1 MAAKFLLPAFTRG
14 LSARL
19 LVLTI
24 FFVMLSE
31 VAVFVPSIARFR
43 EQYLQERVSTAEL
56 ATLALEATPDR
67 MVSDELAMKL
77 LDQVDAYGI
86 VLTGPGLVKRVI
98 YRKMPP
104 HADLVVGADDT
115 DPLQFIWETA
125 DTLMQNQNRVLRVI
139 GYSEKEGGAV
149 IEVVMDEDP
158 MRLAMYS
165 YATRIFGLSLGIAL
179 ATATLVFASLQWTMV
194 RPIRKLTENMVAFRA
209 DPEDPDRMI
218 VPSGR
223 TDEIGMAEREL
234 SVMQRDLRAALTQ
247 KARLAAI
254 GVAVAKISHDLRNIL
269 QTASVV
275 SDRLATVN
283 DPEVARMT
291 PRLVESVDR
300 AVELTR
306 QTLDYAR
313 DLPPPPQR
321 SRFVLRTLVEDVG
334 SDQAFANGSGVKF
347 TNDVAGDIEIAA
359 DRNQIFRVLAN
370 LVRNAAQAGAKNL
383 RVSASIA
390 DGHVQVA
397 VADDGPGLPPKA
409 REHLFQPFIGA
420 ARPGGTGLG
429 LVIVR
434 EILRAH
440 GGDISLE
447 ESSDRGTVFR
457 LDLPNT
463 RAASSGNGGAPA

>member
-1 MAAKFLLPAFTRG
+1 MAAQCPFPAFTHG

-43 EQYLQERVSTAEL
+43 EQYLQERISTAHL
-56 ATLALEATPDR
+56 ATLTLEATPDR

-86 VLTGPGLVKRVI
+86 VLSGPDLVKRVI

-104 HADLVVGADDT
+104 RADLVVVADDSR
-115 DPLQFIWETA
+115 PLKLIWEA
-125 DTLMQNQNRVLRVI
+125 FDTLMQSRDRILRVI

-149 IEVVMDEDP
+149 IEVVMDETP
-158 MRLAMYS
+158 LRLAMYS
-165 YATRIFGLSLGIAL
+165 YAARIFGLSLGIAL
-179 ATATLVFASLQWTMV
+179 ATAALVFASLQWTMV

-209 DPEDPDRMI
+209 DPEDPARMI

-223 TDEIGMAEREL
+223 ADEIGMAEREL
-234 SVMQRDLRAALTQ
+234 AVMQRELRAALTQ

-254 GVAVAKISHDLRNIL
+254 GTAVAKISHDLRNIL

-275 SDRLATVN
+275 SDRLATVH

-313 DLPPPPQR
+313 DQPPPPQR
-321 SRFVLRTLVEDVG
+321 SRFVLRDLVEDVCV
-334 SDQAFANGSGVKF
+334 DQTFANGGGIQF
-347 TNDVAGDIEIAA
+347 ANDVAGDIEIAA
-359 DRNQIFRVLAN
+359 DRNQLFRVLAN
-370 LVRNAAQAGAKNL
+370 LARNAVQAGAKNL
-383 RVSASIA
+383 RVSADA
-390 DGHVQVA
+390 ANGHVQVA

-420 ARPGGTGLG
+420 ARAGGTGLG
-429 LVIVR
+429 LVIAR

-440 GGDISLE
+440 GGDISVAE
-447 ESSDRGTVFR
+447 TSERGTVFR
-457 LDLPNT
+457 LDLPNP
-463 RAASSGNGGAPA
+463 AGPPGNGASPS

>member
-1 MAAKFLLPAFTRG
+1 
-14 LSARL
+14 
-19 LVLTI
+19 
-24 FFVMLSE
+24 
-31 VAVFVPSIARFR
+31 
-43 EQYLQERVSTAEL
+43 
-56 ATLALEATPDR
+56 
-67 MVSDELAMKL
+67 
-77 LDQVDAYGI
+77 
-86 VLTGPGLVKRVI
+86 
-98 YRKMPP
+98 
-104 HADLVVGADDT
+104 
-115 DPLQFIWETA
+115 
-125 DTLMQNQNRVLRVI
+125 
-139 GYSEKEGGAV
+139 
-149 IEVVMDEDP
+149 
-158 MRLAMYS
+158 
-165 YATRIFGLSLGIAL
+165 
-179 ATATLVFASLQWTMV
+179 
-194 RPIRKLTENMVAFRA
+194 MVAFRT

-313 DLPPPPQR
+313 DQPPPPQR

-334 SDQAFANGSGVKF
+334 SDQAFANGSSVKF
-347 TNDVAGDIEIAA
+347 INDVGGDIELEA
-359 DRNQIFRVLAN
+359 DRNQMFRVLAN
-370 LVRNAAQAGAKNL
+370 LVRNAAQAGARNL
-383 RVSASIA
+383 RVSANVA

-397 VADDGPGLPPKA
+397 VADDGPGLPAKA

-420 ARPGGTGLG
+420 ARLGGTGLG

-440 GGDISLE
+440 GGDISLD

-463 RAASSGNGGAPA
+463 GAASSGNGGAPA

>member
-1 MAAKFLLPAFTRG
+1 MAAKLPLPAFAHG

-77 LDQVDAYGI
+77 LDQVNAYGI
-86 VLTGPGLVKRVI
+86 VLTGPGLVKRAI

-104 HADLVVGADDT
+104 RADLVVGADDT
-115 DPLQFIWETA
+115 DPIQFIWETA
-125 DTLMQNQNRVLRVI
+125 DTLIQNQNRVLRVI

-194 RPIRKLTENMVAFRA
+194 RPIRKLTENMVAFRT

-269 QTASVV
+269 QTASLV
-275 SDRLATVN
+275 SDRLATID

-313 DLPPPPQR
+313 DRPPPPQR
-321 SRFVLRTLVEDVG
+321 SRFALRDLVDDVG
-334 SDQAFANGSGVKF
+334 SDQAFANGTSVKF
-347 TNDVAGDIEIAA
+347 TNEVAGDIEIAA
-359 DRNQIFRVLAN
+359 DRNQLFRVLVN
-370 LVRNAAQAGAKNL
+370 LARNAAQAGARNL
-383 RVSASIA
+383 RISASA
-390 DGHVQVA
+390 AEGHVQVA
-397 VADDGPGLPPKA
+397 VADDGSGLPPKA

-440 GGDISLE
+440 GGDISVQE
-447 ESSDRGTVFR
+447 TSERGTVFR
-457 LDLPNT
+457 LDLPNIH
-463 RAASSGNGGAPA
+463 AAASGNGGGSP